1 VTKRSIVLQ
10 DYFNDMEDPRIDR
23 NKLHSLWDIIV
34 LVLCAVIC
42 HCESWEEIEDYGIA
56 KLNWLRR
63 FIPLSN
69 GIPSRDTIRRV
80 FSRFSSQEITKRF
93 MEWTEA
99 LRETVDREVV
109 AIDGKTLRGS
119 YDRTSGTGALHVL
132 SAWASENRLVL
143 GQLPVEI
150 KENEILAIPR
160 LLELLE
166 LKGAIVTIDAMG
178 CQKDITHKIV
188 ERGADY
194 VIGLKGNQ
202 ATLHQDAADFF
213 REFPQPHQGSGHDT
227 VTYKKTLDK
236 GHGRIE
242 VREYAICDDIAWLM
256 KDRPGWSSLRSIG
269 WVRSKRTIGEKETMD
284 VRYYITSLSA
294 DVDLFEKAV
303 RSHWGIENS
312 VHHVLDVSFREDQS
326 RVHDENAPLNLAIFR
341 HLALNIMRRDTK
353 NKRSLKG
360 RRKRCGWDDSYLESL
375 LLAADPL
382 PTPSST
388 I

>member
-1 VTKRSIVLQ
+1 MTKRSVLLQ
-10 DYFNDMEDPRIDR
+10 DYFNDLEDPRLDR

-42 HCESWEEIEDYGIA
+42 HCESWEEIEDYGNA
-56 KLNWLRR
+56 KLHWLRR
-63 FIPLSN
+63 FIPLAN

-80 FSRFSSQEITKRF
+80 FSRLNSQEITNRF
-93 MEWTEA
+93 MQWTEA
-99 LRETVDREVV
+99 LRETADQEVV

-119 YDRTSGTGALHVL
+119 YDSASGTGALHVL
-132 SAWASENRLVL
+132 SAWASDNRLVL
-143 GQLPVEI
+143 GQLPVET
-150 KENEILAIPR
+150 KENEIVAIPR
-160 LLELLE
+160 LLQLLE

-178 CQKDITHKIV
+178 CQKDITEKIV

-202 ATLHQDAADFF
+202 KTLHQDVADFF
-213 REFPQPHQGSGHDT
+213 SEFPLPHQGKDRQT
-227 VTYKKTLDK
+227 VAYKKTVDK

-242 VREYAICDDIAWLM
+242 IREYAICEDIGWLM
-256 KDRPGWSSLRSIG
+256 KDRPDWSSLRSIG
-269 WVRSKRTIGEKETMD
+269 WVRSKREIRGTETTD
-284 VRYYITSLSA
+284 VRYFISSLPA

-312 VHHVLDVSFREDQS
+312 VHHVLDVSFREDHS

-341 HLALNIMRRDTK
+341 HMALNIMRRDTK

-375 LLAADPL
+375 LRAHDPL
-382 PTPSST
+382 PATSST